1 MDNGLR
7 SRNYKEMKNN
17 KYKFK
22 PIGGWDDTT
31 SWITILLIMVGFFAN
46 VFWSFN

>member
-1 MDNGLR
+1 MDNGLC

-22 PIGGWDDTT
+22 PIGGWDDTA
-31 SWITILLIMVGFFAN
+31 SWVTISLIIVFFFAN
-46 VFWSFN
+46 VWFSFN